1 MLGQQYLTVVRTL
14 MNQLEREELPHLGR
28 LGQQAADVVMQGG
41 AIHVYDNGHLL
52 NHELFNRAGGLAL
65 LGGLQLTPP
74 AVEHAVRRREGAA
87 APPPLPDT
95 ADEPF
100 SLAWA
105 REVIR
110 RSACRPGDILIIG
123 SVSGRSPFIVE
134 LALAARAAG
143 VFVVGLTALA
153 YARELPALHPSG
165 QLLYQV
171 CDDVIDMG
179 TGPGDAALAV
189 PGLSEKLGPTS
200 GVMAALVAW
209 CFVAELTEAL
219 LARGLE
225 PTVFRSVNY
234 PDGPD
239 VLKAQVARYQRLGY

>member
-1 MLGQQYLTVVRTL
+1 MLGQQYLTVIRALT
-14 MNQLEREELPHLGR
+14 NQLESQELPHLVQ
-28 LGQQAADVVMQGG
+28 LADQAADVVMQGG

-74 AVEHAVRRREGAA
+74 AVQHDVRRREGAV
-87 APPPLPDT
+87 PPPQPDT
-95 ADEPF
+95 ADERFP
-100 SLAWA
+100 LAWA
-105 REVIR
+105 REVVH
-110 RSACRPGDILIIG
+110 RSACRPGDLLIIG

-134 LALAARAAG
+134 LALAARTQG
-143 VFVVGLTALA
+143 IFVVGLTALA

-189 PGLSEKLGPTS
+189 PGLTEKLGPTS

-219 LARGLE
+219 LERGLE

-234 PDGPD
+234 PDGP
-239 VLKAQVARYQRLGY
+239 AAYQAAVARYQRLGY